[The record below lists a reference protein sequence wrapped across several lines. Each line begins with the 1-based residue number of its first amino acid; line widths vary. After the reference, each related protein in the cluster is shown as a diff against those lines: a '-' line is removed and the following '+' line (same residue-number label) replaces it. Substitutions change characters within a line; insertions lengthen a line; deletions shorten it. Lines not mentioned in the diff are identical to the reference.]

1 MQPVCREQDVE
12 LSSIVALNLQVMTF
26 GICVPKRHLKTVFL
40 NLLDH
45 CCFGPKFR
53 CENHAF
59 WRPVHQKTFLS
70 CPCQVRFHPC
80 GRRSL
85 KWPLNE
91 GYPLPSKPSN
101 FWATNIFFPPKSHGN
116 HGTGGRYAAGP
127 AKDVRKR
134 AHQGRQEDPGRYR
147 RVRDPEM
154 G

>member
-1 MQPVCREQDVE
+1 MHNRHITWRFGAELQPVCREQDVE

-59 WRPVHQKTFLS
+59 WRPVHQKTLLS

-101 FWATNIFFPPKSHGN
+101 FWATNIFFPTKITWQSWN
-116 HGTGGRYAAGP
+116 RW
-127 AKDVRKR
+127 
-134 AHQGRQEDPGRYR
+134 QIR
-147 RVRDPEM
+147 RWS